1 MIINLISRAILMSTP
16 LLIGATAEVFAE
28 RAGVMIIAIEGI
40 FLIGAWG
47 GFVGVYTTGSYFMGF
62 LLAGGLGVLIAVL
75 YGVLTVKLKQHQIV
89 TGTAINIF
97 IAGMIT
103 YFHRVLFGVPLLP
116 LTIEPIRTLPI
127 PILSKLPVIG
137 PILFNQSLLTY
148 VAYIVAPLGFYILF
162 KTSVGLVV
170 RSTGENP
177 ESVDVAGIN
186 VERVRMTVI
195 LIAGFMG
202 GVAGSYYSIVYLG
215 MYTSTIIGG
224 RGWIAFAICFLGNWN
239 PLGAMVG
246 ALIFGVAEAIAI
258 YMQSSGGGILP
269 NELFIA
275 MPYILTIIL
284 TISRKRFN
292 VPTKLGVPYIK
303 EH

>member
-1 MIINLISRAILMSTP
+1 MIVNLISRAVRMSTP
-16 LLIGATAEVFAE
+16 LLLGATAEVFAE

-47 GFVGVYTTGSYFMGF
+47 GFVGVFTTGSYFMGF
-62 LLAGGLGVLIAVL
+62 LLAGGLGILTAVL
-75 YGVLTVKLKQHQIV
+75 YGALTVKLKQHQIV

-97 IAGMIT
+97 IAGMVT
-103 YFHRVLFGVPLLP
+103 FFHRVLFGVPLLP

-148 VAYIVAPLGFYILF
+148 VAYIAAPLGFYILF
-162 KTSVGLVV
+162 KTSAGLVV

-186 VERVRMTVI
+186 VERVRMSVI

-246 ALIFGVAEAIAI
+246 ALIFGVAEALAI

>member
-1 MIINLISRAILMSTP
+1 MSTP
-16 LLIGATAEVFAE
+16 LLLGATAEVFAE

-47 GFVGVYTTGSYFMGF
+47 GFVGVFTTGSYFMGF
-62 LLAGGLGVLIAVL
+62 LLAGGLGILTAVL
-75 YGVLTVKLKQHQIV
+75 YGALTVKLKQHQIV

-97 IAGMIT
+97 IAGMVT
-103 YFHRVLFGVPLLP
+103 FFHRVLFGVPLLP

-148 VAYIVAPLGFYILF
+148 VAYIAAPLGFYILF
-162 KTSVGLVV
+162 KTSAGLVV

-186 VERVRMTVI
+186 VERVRMSVI

-246 ALIFGVAEAIAI
+246 ALIFGVAEALAI

>member
-1 MIINLISRAILMSTP
+1 MINLMSGAILMSTP

-47 GFVGVYTTGSYFMGF
+47 GFVGAFTTGSSFMGF
-62 LLAGGLGVLIAVL
+62 LLASVLGVIIAAL
-75 YGVLTVKLKQHQIV
+75 YGVITVKLKQHQIV
-89 TGTAINIF
+89 AGTAINIF
-97 IAGMIT
+97 IAGIVT
-103 YFHRVLFGVPLLP
+103 FFHRVLFGVPLLP
-116 LTIEPIRTLPI
+116 LTIEPFKTMPVPLLSKI
-127 PILSKLPVIG
+127 PIVG
-137 PILFNQSLLTY
+137 PILFTQSLLTY
-148 VAYIVAPLGFYILF
+148 VAYIVAPIGFFILF
-162 KTSVGLVV
+162 KTSAGLVV

-186 VERVRMTVI
+186 VERVRLVVI

-202 GVAGSYYSIVYLG
+202 GIAGSFYSIVYLG
-215 MYTSTIIGG
+215 MYTSGIIGG

-246 ALIFGVAEAIAI
+246 ALIFGIAEALAI

-269 NELFIA
+269 NELLIA
-275 MPYILTIIL
+275 MPYILTIVL

-292 VPTKLGVPYIK
+292 VPTKLGTPYIT